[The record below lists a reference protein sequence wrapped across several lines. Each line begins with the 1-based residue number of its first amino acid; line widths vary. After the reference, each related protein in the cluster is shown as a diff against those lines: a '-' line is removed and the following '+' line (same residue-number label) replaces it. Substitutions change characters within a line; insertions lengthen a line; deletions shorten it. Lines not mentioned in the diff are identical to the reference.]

1 MGSSVPTSRRGA
13 MWPPSVTTSS
23 GSATAKP
30 IWSTSIPLSQSRLP
44 RTSSSTTT
52 RSRTTP
58 KRTRSRRTHGS
69 PSTTPWPSSSQCGGR
84 RRSRAPRSSTSAL
97 ASCGQATAE
106 PPSRPCV
113 GTPTPKPC
121 WTSTNGHGSSSC
133 ESSWATSIPTADS
146 PRRAA
151 GCCSGWRSA
160 TSPRICSPPRRS
172 SPRSRASASRL
183 GSGSWQVA
191 MSEHDGHIE
200 LERSVDSIVVG
211 VRHRKNPSEDI
222 EPLMA
227 SIKKLGLLQPVTITP
242 DGVLVCGA
250 RRLAAVKRLGWR
262 TLKVWVRSGISDDL
276 NRLLAQQDENEQ
288 RKPLNQLE
296 QAALFRELRKLI
308 NEDAQRRQKAS
319 RFGADGRP
327 PGSDGPGESPGPLPG
342 HGDSRHEAAIAV
354 TGKASYNLL
363 EEISAIE
370 RIAADRSAPGTL
382 RRLAD
387 LELEAIQ
394 NGGDV
399 HPAYERIRSAKEL
412 IDSDDTPMPTGPVTD
427 EEVDNLAIEAMDLLG
442 QKRGRNR
449 GKRPKPTMGTSGR
462 SLRAFLLTWGD
473 LDGWS
478 RYYNPS
484 EIAAQL
490 KQSDWE
496 MFERVVA
503 ETIAFAGEVR
513 DLRSAPTTAS
523 A

>member
-44 RTSSSTTT
+44 RTSSSSTT

-69 PSTTPWPSSSQCGGR
+69 PSTTPWPCSSHCGGR

-97 ASCGQATAE
+97 ASCAQVTAA

-121 WTSTNGHGSSSC
+121 WTSTNAHGSSSC
-133 ESSWATSIPTADS
+133 ASSWATSIPTADS

-151 GCCSGWRSA
+151 ACCFGSSSA
-160 TSPRICSPPRRS
+160 TNRRLCSPTRRS

-183 GSGSWQVA
+183 GSGPWEVA

-211 VRHRKNPSEDI
+211 VRHRRNPCEDI

-262 TLKVWVRSGISDDL
+262 TLKVWVRSGISDEL
-276 NRLLAQQDENEQ
+276 NRLLSQQDENEQ
-288 RKPLNQLE
+288 RKPLDPLE
-296 QAALFRELRKLI
+296 QAALFRELHNLMA
-308 NEDAQRRQKAS
+308 EDGARRQEAS
-319 RFGADGRP
+319 RFGRDGT
-327 PGSDGPGESPGPLPG
+327 SGEVNGAAAAAAPQRG
-342 HGDSRHEAAIAV
+342 HGDSRRQAAEAV
-354 TGKASYNLL
+354 TGKASYSLL
-363 EEISAIE
+363 EQISAIE
-370 RIAADRSAPGTL
+370 RIAADRSLPETV
-382 RRLAD
+382 RKLAEI
-387 LELEAIQ
+387 ELDAIQ
-394 NGGDV
+394 RGGDV
-399 HPAYERIRSAKEL
+399 QPAYFRVLAAKEL
-412 IDSDDTPMPTGPVTD
+412 IAADDSPMPTGPVTD
-427 EEVDNLAIEAMDLLG
+427 EEIDTLSNEAL
-442 QKRGRNR
+442 
-449 GKRPKPTMGTSGR
+449 
-462 SLRAFLLTWGD
+462 
-473 LDGWS
+473 
-478 RYYNPS
+478 
-484 EIAAQL
+484 
-490 KQSDWE
+490 
-496 MFERVVA
+496 ERVRQDRA
-503 ETIAFAGEVR
+503 RRGAKERKRTDPGTTGR
-513 DLRSAPTTAS
+513 TLR
-523 A
+523 